1 MDELRYRERS
11 RLVTGLVVIAVGVLF
26 TLDRLGLVQAQQALQ
41 WWPVLLVVY
50 GACKLVGLGVRQSI
64 TWGAMWLLGGV
75 WQLLYHQG
83 MVTRPVWDL
92 WPVLLIVWGIA
103 MMRGKSGPI
112 VIGMSRRRAWRV
124 RERLREDLA
133 AAARGERGD
142 DAGPGGPHDAG
153 AGFADDPAVAGRAG
167 AGGTGVGDDAPQFTV
182 DAVLSSVTRRITS
195 RALTGGAITSVLG
208 SADVDLRS
216 ASLANGVAEIEVNVV
231 MGGAELTIP
240 GDWQVDVRG
249 NPVLSSVEDNS
260 SHTSAPRG
268 RLVLTGAL
276 VLSHLVIRN

>member
-1 MDELRYRERS
+1 MDELRHRERS
-11 RLVTGLVVIAVGVLF
+11 RLVTGLVVIALGVLF
-26 TLDRLGLVQAQQALQ
+26 TLDRLGIVQAQQLLQ
-41 WWPVLLVVY
+41 WWPVLLVLY
-50 GACKLVGLGVRQSI
+50 GACKLIGLGVRQSV
-64 TWGAMWLLGGV
+64 TWGAMWLLGGI

-83 MVTRPVWDL
+83 VVTRPMWDL

-103 MMRGKSGPI
+103 MVRGRSGTI

-133 AAARGERGD
+133 AAARGERE
-142 DAGPGGPHDAG
+142 DAARAAGTPGAG
-153 AGFADDPAVAGRAG
+153 AGDTG
-167 AGGTGVGDDAPQFTV
+167 AGDDAPQFTV

-208 SADVDLRS
+208 SAEVDLRS